1 MANPKG
7 EYTAKEMREA
17 IRKSGG
23 VVVQAANVLGCD
35 PSTVYRYADKYV
47 TVQETLDEVRLNLVA
62 EAEGYHVRMMRDPD
76 HQHHYK
82 AVMDIRRNYDPE
94 GFTDE
99 KKEQEHSGPDEEPLK
114 FQWVDPQDVDETDV

>member
-1 MANPKG
+1 MANPNG

-82 AVMDIRRNYDPE
+82 AVMDIRRNYDPK

-99 KKEQEHSGPDEEPLK
+99 KKEQKLSNDDGEPLK
-114 FQWVDPQDVDETDV
+114 FQWVDPGDVDDTDV